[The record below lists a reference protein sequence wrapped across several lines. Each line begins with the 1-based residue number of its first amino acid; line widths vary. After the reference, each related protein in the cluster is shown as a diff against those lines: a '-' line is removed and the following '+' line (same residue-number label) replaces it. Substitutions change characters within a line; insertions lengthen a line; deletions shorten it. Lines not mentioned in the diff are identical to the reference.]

1 MSSSPTLY
9 LPSEE
14 GLSHVKS
21 SPPAAKF
28 QRYFVAP
35 VRIDWLAEVQLL
47 LLTFST
53 GIQDAISFPGFHCFA
68 SKQTGNSVI
77 LAVGLAGMGG
87 DLFNVPNIGTSL
99 GLFIA
104 GAIITGQKA
113 TSLGLRGGHGCFW

>member
-1 MSSSPTLY
+1 MNRSDRAPSPQAKRQESEIRRTLH
-9 LPSEE
+9 EE

-68 SKQTGNSVI
+68 SK
-77 LAVGLAGMGG
+77 
-87 DLFNVPNIGTSL
+87 
-99 GLFIA
+99 
-104 GAIITGQKA
+104 
-113 TSLGLRGGHGCFW
+113 